1 MRNLD
6 RIITKYNR
14 DINGNPVTNH
24 IIRRHTVSSENY
36 QVVLDFIPS
45 ESLGIRIL
53 EPENIYQ
60 VYNSDELVEG
70 TFYVDSASGKVFFD
84 KAMASKEVL
93 IDYYS
98 IGLEMIGCERVYTCI
113 APNGDVLETLGDILN
128 GGKEVLETLK
138 TMGDIVVVIE
148 ELKENIKIGND
159 VYERLG
165 STIDVAIKLLQD
177 LTAKNTETRQT
188 IADAETKKQEVIVV
202 TNNAETKKQE
212 VNTAISNA
220 DSKKRELEST
230 ISSANTKK
238 GELESTISA
247 SNTKKSELQTVIDNS
262 DIKKSELQQV
272 IDNSITKKEE
282 LQAVI
287 DNGDVVTMKSDIEKN
302 KGDIESINN
311 RTSGLVVRN
320 GELKLGNKT
329 LANTNTNILW
339 DGGEGGWT
347 FDAGKTITLS
357 KKITDMPNGLLTL
370 WSTRNS
376 GGTIHNWHWVYGYIP
391 KQHLSI
397 GGALVLPLAGGMNTP
412 VTKMVYITDTTISG
426 HDSNN
431 DSTASSNL
439 LVLRKVFEW

>member
-1 MRNLD
+1 MRDLD

-14 DINGNPVTNH
+14 DINGNPTTNH

-45 ESLGIRIL
+45 ESLGVRIL

-60 VYNSDELVEG
+60 IYNSDELVEG
-70 TFYVDSASGKVFFD
+70 TFYVDNISGKVFFD
-84 KAMASKEVL
+84 KTMSSKDVL

-98 IGLEMIGCERVYTCI
+98 IGLEMIGCERIYTCI

-128 GGKEVLETLK
+128 GGKEVLEALK

-165 STIDVAIKLLQD
+165 STIDVATKLLQD
-177 LTAKNTETRQT
+177 LTAKNTEVRQT
-188 IADAETKKQEVIVV
+188 ITDAETKKQEVITI
-202 TNNAETKKQE
+202 TNNAEKKKQE
-212 VNTAISNA
+212 VNTTISNA
-220 DSKKRELEST
+220 DAKKRELEST
-230 ISSANTKK
+230 INSANTKK
-238 GELESTISA
+238 GELESTMITSD
-247 SNTKKSELQTVIDNS
+247 TKKSELQTVIDNS
-262 DIKKSELQQV
+262 DTKKSELQQV
-272 IDNSITKKEE
+272 MNDSDKKKEE
-282 LQAVI
+282 LQTVI
-287 DNGDVVTMKSDIEKN
+287 DNGDVVTMKSDIE
-302 KGDIESINN
+302 SINS
-311 RTSGLVVRN
+311 RTNGLVVEG
-320 GELKLGNKT
+320 GELKLNEKT
-329 LANTNTNILW
+329 LANTNTNVLW

-347 FDAGKTITLS
+347 FDASKTITLS
-357 KKITDMPNGLLTL
+357 KKISDMPNGLLTL

-376 GGTIHNWHWVYGYIP
+376 GGTVHNWHWVYGYVP
-391 KQHLSI
+391 KQHLNI
-397 GGALVLPLAGGMNTP
+397 GGAMVLPLAGGMNTP

>member
-1 MRNLD
+1 MRDLD

-45 ESLGIRIL
+45 ESLGVRIL
-53 EPENIYQ
+53 EPENVYQ
-60 VYNSDELVEG
+60 IYNSDELVEG
-70 TFYVDSASGKVFFD
+70 TFYVDGVSGKVFFD
-84 KAMASKEVL
+84 KTMASKEIL

-98 IGLEMIGCERVYTCI
+98 VGLEMIGCERVYTCI

-138 TMGDIVVVIE
+138 TMGDIIVVIE

-159 VYERLG
+159 AYERLG
-165 STIDVAIKLLQD
+165 STIDVATKLLQD
-177 LTAKNTETRQT
+177 LTAKNEETIQT
-188 IADAETKKQEVIVV
+188 IADAETKKQEVITV
-202 TNNAETKKQE
+202 TNNAEKKKQE
-212 VNTAISNA
+212 VNTTISNA
-220 DSKKRELEST
+220 DTKKSELEST
-230 ISSANTKK
+230 ISFTNIKK
-238 GELESTISA
+238 GELEAVITT

-262 DIKKSELQQV
+262 DTKKSELQQV
-272 IDNSITKKEE
+272 MNDSDIKKEE
-282 LQAVI
+282 LQTVI
-287 DNGDVVTMKSDIEKN
+287 DNGDVVTMKSDIE
-302 KGDIESINN
+302 SINSRIN
-311 RTSGLVVRN
+311 GLIVEG
-320 GELKLGNKT
+320 GELKLNKKT
-329 LANTNTNILW
+329 LANTNTNVLW
-339 DGGEGGWT
+339 DGGAGGWT

-357 KKITDMPNGLLTL
+357 KKISDMPNGLLTL

-376 GGTIHNWHWVYGYIP
+376 GGTVHNWHWVYGYVP
-391 KQHLSI
+391 KQHLNV
-397 GGALVLPLAGGMNTP
+397 GGAMVLPLAGGMNTP

>member
-14 DINGNPVTNH
+14 DINGNPITNH

-45 ESLGIRIL
+45 ESLGVRIL
-53 EPENIYQ
+53 EPENVYQ
-60 VYNSDELVEG
+60 IYNSDELVEG
-70 TFYVDSASGKVFFD
+70 TFYVDSVSGKVFFD
-84 KAMASKEVL
+84 KTMASKEIL

-138 TMGDIVVVIE
+138 TMGDIIVVIE
-148 ELKENIKIGND
+148 ELKKNIKIGND

-165 STIDVAIKLLQD
+165 LKIDVATKLLQD
-177 LTAKNTETRQT
+177 LTAKNTEIRQT

-212 VNTAISNA
+212 VNTTISNA

-238 GELESTISA
+238 SELESTIST
-247 SNTKKSELQTVIDNS
+247 SSTKKSELQTAMDNS
-262 DIKKSELQQV
+262 ITKKSELQQV
-272 IDNSITKKEE
+272 INDSVTKKEE
-282 LQAVI
+282 LQTVI
-287 DNGDVVTMKSDIEKN
+287 DNGDVVTMKSDIE
-302 KGDIESINN
+302 SIDS
-311 RTSGLVVRN
+311 RTSGLVVN
-320 GELKLGNKT
+320 GGELKLGDKT
-329 LANTNTNILW
+329 LSNTNTNILW
-339 DGGEGGWT
+339 DGREGGWT

-376 GGTIHNWHWVYGYIP
+376 GGTVHNWHWVYGYIP

>member
-1 MRNLD
+1 MKDLN

-24 IIRRHTVSSENY
+24 IIRRYTVSSENY

-45 ESLGIRIL
+45 ESLGVRIL
-53 EPENIYQ
+53 EPENVYQ
-60 VYNSDELVEG
+60 IYNSDELVEG
-70 TFYVDSASGKVFFD
+70 TFYVDNISGKVFFD
-84 KAMASKEVL
+84 KTMASKEIL

-98 IGLEMIGCERVYTCI
+98 VGLEMIGCERVYTCI
-113 APNGDVLETLGDILN
+113 SPNGDVLETLGDILN
-128 GGKEVLETLK
+128 DGKEILETLK

-148 ELKENIKIGND
+148 ELKKNIKIGND

-165 STIDVAIKLLQD
+165 LKIDVATKLLQD
-177 LTAKNTETRQT
+177 LTAKNTEIRQT

-212 VNTAISNA
+212 VNTTISNA

-238 GELESTISA
+238 SELESTIST
-247 SNTKKSELQTVIDNS
+247 SSTKKSELQIVINNS
-262 DIKKSELQQV
+262 DTKKSELQQV
-272 IDNSITKKEE
+272 INDSVTKKEE
-282 LQAVI
+282 LQTVI
-287 DNGDVVTMKSDIEKN
+287 DNGDVAAMKSDIE
-302 KGDIESINN
+302 SIDS
-311 RTSGLVVRN
+311 RTSGLMVKG
-320 GELKLGNKT
+320 GELKLGDKT
-329 LANTNTNILW
+329 LSNTNTNILW
-339 DGGEGGWT
+339 DGREGGWT

-376 GGTIHNWHWVYGYIP
+376 GGTVHNWHWVYGYIP

-431 DSTASSNL
+431 DSAASSNL

>member
-1 MRNLD
+1 MRDLD

-14 DINGNPVTNH
+14 DINGNPTTNH
-24 IIRRHTVSSENY
+24 IIRRHTISSENY

-53 EPENIYQ
+53 EPENVYQ

-70 TFYVDSASGKVFFD
+70 TFYVDNVSGKVFFD
-84 KAMASKEVL
+84 KTMASKDVL

-113 APNGDVLETLGDILN
+113 APNGDVLETLGDVLN

-138 TMGDIVVVIE
+138 TMGDVVVVIE

-165 STIDVAIKLLQD
+165 STIDVATELLQD
-177 LTAKNTETRQT
+177 LTAKNEETRQT
-188 IADAETKKQEVIVV
+188 ITDAETKKQEVITV
-202 TNNAETKKQE
+202 TNNAEKKKQE
-212 VNTAISNA
+212 VNATISNA
-220 DSKKRELEST
+220 DAKKGELEST

-238 GELESTISA
+238 GELEAVIIT
-247 SNTKKSELQTVIDNS
+247 SNTKKNELQTTINNS
-262 DIKKSELQQV
+262 DTKKSELQQV
-272 IDNSITKKEE
+272 MNDSDVKKEE

-287 DNGDVVTMKSDIEKN
+287 DNGDVVIMKSDIEKN
-302 KGDIESINN
+302 KNDIESINS
-311 RTSGLVVRN
+311 RTNGLVVEG
-320 GELKLGNKT
+320 GELKLNEKT
-329 LANTNTNILW
+329 LANTNTNVLW

-357 KKITDMPNGLLTL
+357 KKISDMPNGLLTL

-376 GGTIHNWHWVYGYIP
+376 GGTVHNWHWVYGYVP
-391 KQHLSI
+391 KQHLNI
-397 GGALVLPLAGGMNTP
+397 GGAMVLPLAGGMNTP

>member
-1 MRNLD
+1 MRDLD

-70 TFYVDSASGKVFFD
+70 TFYVDSVSGKVFFD
-84 KAMASKEVL
+84 KTMSSKEVL

-113 APNGDVLETLGDILN
+113 TPNGDVLETLGDILN

-138 TMGDIVVVIE
+138 TMGDVIIVIE
-148 ELKENIKIGND
+148 ELKENIKVGND

-165 STIDVAIKLLQD
+165 ATIDVATKLLQD
-177 LTAKNTETRQT
+177 LTAKNSETRQT

-202 TNNAETKKQE
+202 TNNAERKKQE
-212 VNTAISNA
+212 VNTVINNA

-230 ISSANTKK
+230 IDSANTKK
-238 GELESTISA
+238 GELESTITTSD
-247 SNTKKSELQTVIDNS
+247 TKKSELQGVIDNS
-262 DIKKSELQQV
+262 ITKKSELQQV
-272 IDNSITKKEE
+272 IDDSITKKEE
-282 LQAVI
+282 LQTVI
-287 DNGDVVTMKSDIEKN
+287 DNGDVVTMKSDIE
-302 KGDIESINN
+302 SIDS
-311 RTSGLVVRN
+311 RTSGLMVKG
-320 GELKLGNKT
+320 GELKLGDKT
-329 LANTNTNILW
+329 LSNTNTNILW
-339 DGGEGGWT
+339 DCGEGGWT
-347 FDAGKTITLS
+347 FDASKTITLS

-376 GGTIHNWHWVYGYIP
+376 GGTVHNWHWVYGYIP